1 MGYLTVLLLKRLEN
15 FELVYYLFAM
25 VPLSWAEALA
35 DTNVRYDFSYF
46 YVVFYVV
53 LGLIT
58 CDNILL
64 R

>member
-46 YVVFYVV
+46 YVVF
-53 LGLIT
+53 T
-58 CDNILL
+58 
-64 R
+64 